1 MPDPR
6 LGPFPVDF
14 RVHGLRTHS
23 EAGARDDFEQM
34 IAQLVDALHPGF
46 RLIRLIGANPGSAGI
61 DVFLGHLDDRIIAW
75 QAKYLLP
82 LVRESHRAQIRD
94 SFRAAVR
101 NAREYGYG
109 IDRWILCV
117 PGSLDQ
123 PTAMWW
129 DRWRREQQAATS
141 IRIDMWDENGLRAR
155 LGRPVAAHVRAA
167 YYAWPRAAGYAWS
180 GMADGPTPVTD
191 PRPARRTTPADVSW
205 LGGETVRVA
214 ARTCLLEGNP
224 WERRGGD
231 GSWVLREGTA
241 SLPGPPPRPVWFR
254 HVLVRRPGFAADA
267 KLATVDSQIRLLAE
281 IGGRRG
287 LPDLIEGQ
295 VTPVEAG
302 LLSGR
307 LAGPTWREVFGPP
320 RRADRG
326 PTRPR
331 LHPVRPTGPGYP
343 SPRPTAGPRLWG
355 APPGEGRAALGRTW
369 APNPSTAV
377 ALLRTA
383 AGAGDVLAALHEA
396 GHSHRALTPDG
407 LILPGAD
414 PQAGPP
420 TLRDLGLATV
430 ARHAEEGP
438 AEYRAPEQE
447 RLGLHKPRIGVR
459 TDVFRLAA
467 MAYHC
472 LTGVMPA
479 RGGPAPLR
487 GLPLPFPV
495 PDTLDEVLVR
505 ALDSDP
511 ARRPARIR
519 VLADAFRVGADHLA
533 RWGY

>member
-1 MPDPR
+1 MSDPR

-34 IAQLVDALHPGF
+34 IAQLVDALHPGA
-46 RLIRLIGANPGSAGI
+46 RQISANPGDAGI
-61 DVFLGHLDDRIIAW
+61 DVFLGSLDDRIIVW
-75 QAKYLLP
+75 QAKYFLP
-82 LVRESHRAQIRD
+82 QIRESHRAQIRD
-94 SFRAAVR
+94 SFRSAVR
-101 NAREYGYG
+101 NAREYGYR

-117 PGSLDQ
+117 PGSMDH

-141 IRIDMWDENGLRAR
+141 IRIELWDENGLRTR

-167 YYAWPRAAGYAWS
+167 YYAWPSAAGYAWS
-180 GMADGPTPVTD
+180 GTADGPTPVVA
-191 PRPARRTTPADVSW
+191 PPPARRAVPADVSW
-205 LGGETVRVA
+205 SGGETVHVA
-214 ARTCLLEGNP
+214 AHACLLEGDP
-224 WERRGGD
+224 RERRGGD

-241 SLPGPPPRPVWFR
+241 SLTGPPPRPVWFR

-267 KLATVDSQIRLLAE
+267 QLATVDSQIRLLAE
-281 IGGRRG
+281 IGGRPG
-287 LPDLIEGQ
+287 LPELIEGQ

-320 RRADRG
+320 RRAERG
-326 PTRPR
+326 SARTRS
-331 LHPVRPTGPGYP
+331 HPVRPNGSGYP
-343 SPRPTAGPRLWG
+343 SLRSAAGPRPWG
-355 APPGEGRAALGRTW
+355 APPGEGRAAPARTW
-369 APNPSTAV
+369 APNLSTAV

-383 AGAGDVLAALHEA
+383 AGTGEVLSALHEA

-407 LILPGAD
+407 VILPGPVAH
-414 PQAGPP
+414 AAPP
-420 TLRDLGLATV
+420 ALRDLGLATV
-430 ARHAEEGP
+430 ARHAGEGP

-447 RLGLHKPRIGVR
+447 RLGLHEPRVGVR

-472 LTGVMPA
+472 LAGVTPA

-533 RWGY
+533 RTGY

>member
-6 LGPFPVDF
+6 LGPFPADF

-23 EAGARDDFEQM
+23 EAGAGDDFEQM
-34 IAQLVDALHPGF
+34 IAQLVDALHPGA
-46 RLIRLIGANPGSAGI
+46 RQINVNPGDTGI
-61 DVFLGHLDDRIIAW
+61 DVLFGRLDDRIIVW
-75 QAKYLLP
+75 QAKYFLP
-82 LVRESHRAQIRD
+82 QVREHHRGQIRD

-101 NAREYGYG
+101 NAREHGYR

-117 PGSLDQ
+117 PCSMDH

-141 IRIDMWDENGLRAR
+141 IRIEVWDESGLRAR

-180 GMADGPTPVTD
+180 GAANGPTSAAATP
-191 PRPARRTTPADVSW
+191 PARRAAPADVSW
-205 LGGETVRVA
+205 SGGETVHVA
-214 ARTCLLEGNP
+214 ARACLLEGDP
-224 WERRGGD
+224 RERRGGD
-231 GSWVLREGTA
+231 ESWVLREGTA
-241 SLPGPPPRPVWFR
+241 SLTGPAPRPVWFR

-267 KLATVDSQIRLLAE
+267 QLATVDSQIRLLAE
-281 IGGRRG
+281 IGGRPG
-287 LPDLIEGQ
+287 LPELIEGQ

-307 LAGPTWREVFGPP
+307 LAGPTWREVFGPA

-326 PTRPR
+326 ATRAR
-331 LHPVRPTGPGYP
+331 LRPVRPTGPNCP
-343 SPRPTAGPRLWG
+343 SPRSTAGPRPW
-355 APPGEGRAALGRTW
+355 ATPPAQGREAAARTW
-369 APNPSTAV
+369 APNLANAA

-383 AGAGDVLAALHEA
+383 ADAADLLATLHEA

-407 LILPGAD
+407 LILPGPVAH
-414 PQAGPP
+414 PTPP

-430 ARHAEEGP
+430 TRRAGEGP
-438 AEYRAPEQE
+438 AEYRAPEQD
-447 RLGLHKPRIGVR
+447 RLGLHVPRVGVR

-467 MAYHC
+467 MTYHC
-472 LTGVMPA
+472 LTGVLPA

-519 VLADAFRVGADHLA
+519 VLADALRVGADHLA
-533 RWGY
+533 RSGY